1 MDRQETEI
9 FRGIFKRLG
18 YFEIPEMEW
27 IADEEQEIL
36 DSYSSES
43 LPDAL
48 NDLTAKIIRHIEV
61 ISDPADEY
69 KKRMIS

>member
-1 MDRQETEI
+1 MDRQEAEI

-36 DSYSSES
+36 DSYTSES

-48 NDLTAKIIRHIEV
+48 HDLTAKIIRHIEV
-61 ISDPADEY
+61 IPDPAEEY

>member
-1 MDRQETEI
+1 MDRQEAEI

-18 YFEIPEMEW
+18 YFKIPE
-27 IADEEQEIL
+27 IDISADEEQEIL

-43 LPDAL
+43 LPEAL
-48 NDLTAKIIRHIEV
+48 HDLTKSIIRHIERM
-61 ISDPADEY
+61 SDPVDGY

>member
-1 MDRQETEI
+1 MDRQEAEI

-18 YFEIPEMEW
+18 YFEIPEMDW

-48 NDLTAKIIRHIEV
+48 HDLTAKIIRHIEV
-61 ISDPADEY
+61 MPDPIDGC

>member
-1 MDRQETEI
+1 MDRQEAEI

-36 DSYSSES
+36 DSYCSES

-48 NDLTAKIIRHIEV
+48 HDLTAKIIRHIEMM
-61 ISDPADEY
+61 SDPADRY

>member
-1 MDRQETEI
+1 MDRQEAEI

-36 DSYSSES
+36 DSYSSEA
-43 LPDAL
+43 LPEAL

-61 ISDPADEY
+61 IPDPAEEY

>member
-1 MDRQETEI
+1 MNRQEAEI
-9 FRGIFKRLG
+9 FQGIFKRLR

-27 IADEEQEIL
+27 IADEEQEIM

-48 NDLTAKIIRHIEV
+48 HDLTGKIIRHIEMMPDS
-61 ISDPADEY
+61 IDGY
-69 KKRMIS
+69 TKRMIS